1 MSQFTSPPTRI
12 PGALAIE
19 QLNDLVYVFDRQLRF
34 LYVNDA
40 ACRILGYTRE
50 ELLVASAAVIGAED
64 LGRTGTGIG
73 RGTGIGTGAGA
84 GATATAT
91 ATAGW
96 SIGDHYTAE
105 TSLLSRGGRVI
116 PIEISVRVIEHA
128 GEPVGV
134 VVARDIG
141 ERKRLE
147 EKANARLGRFRTLAE
162 NSPDCVMHLDA
173 QLRCTYAN
181 PAFKQVLGDVPDALL
196 IGQSVESFSVGP
208 VVNRMEV
215 IERLCK
221 VIQDRA
227 LQEYEVH
234 LRTPTGERVY
244 LARAVPELD
253 SRGQLVGVIST
264 ARDVTPLKR
273 MESELAAR
281 AREFHTLVDNL
292 PDVLVRYDL
301 QLRRTYVNPAFHA
314 VHGTTDEAVLGK
326 LPGDGSRLTEAGA
339 NALQALLR
347 QTFATKV
354 PCDHEFALPAKDGQ
368 IFYWHLRVIPEFDAN
383 KAVISLLTVWYE
395 VTDRKHLLASL
406 DRMAYH
412 DALTGIA
419 NRALLVDRLTQGL
432 RAAQHR
438 RDALALLFID
448 LDLFKVVN
456 DRWGHEAGD
465 AVLVAVAHRL
475 QSVVRQ
481 ADTVARFGGDEFVIV
496 LGETCGAAALTA
508 VMEKVTAAI
517 GEPIIWKG
525 TLLRIGASVGL
536 ARYPE
541 DGPDA
546 HSLLQRADESM
557 YFEKARRQS
566 RAGG

>member
-1 MSQFTSPPTRI
+1 MLGS
-12 PGALAIE
+12 LAIE
-19 QLNDLVYVFDRQLRF
+19 QLNDLVYAFDGQLRF
-34 LYVNDA
+34 LYVNET
-40 ACRILGYTRE
+40 ACRILGYSRE
-50 ELLVASAAVIGAED
+50 ELLAASAAVIGAED
-64 LGRTGTGIG
+64 AGPKNPETAQGPGWRIG
-73 RGTGIGTGAGA
+73 E
-84 GATATAT
+84 
-91 ATAGW
+91 
-96 SIGDHYTAE
+96 HYTAE

-116 PIEISVRVIEHA
+116 PVEISVRVIEHA
-128 GEPVGV
+128 GEPVRL

-181 PAFKQVLGDVPDALL
+181 PAFKQVLGGVPDAEL
-196 IGQSVESFSVGP
+196 IGQSVESFSAGP
-208 VVNRMEV
+208 VVNRTEV

-234 LRTPTGERVY
+234 LRTATGDRVY

-264 ARDVTPLKR
+264 ARDITPLKR

-281 AREFHTLVDNL
+281 AQEYHTLVDNL
-292 PDVLVRYDL
+292 PDVVVRYDL
-301 QLRRTYVNPAFHA
+301 QLRRTYVNAAFHA
-314 VHGTTDEAVLGK
+314 VHGTTDEDVLGK
-326 LPGDGSRLTEAGA
+326 LPGDGSRLTEPGA
-339 NALQALLR
+339 IALQELLR

-368 IFYWHLRVIPEFDAN
+368 IFYWHLRVIPEFN
-383 KAVISLLTVWYE
+383 EKQAVVSLLTVWYE
-395 VTDRKHLLASL
+395 VTDRKHLLANL

-419 NRALLVDRLTQGL
+419 NRALLVERLTQGL
-432 RAAQHR
+432 RAADHR

-448 LDLFKVVN
+448 LDWFKLVN

-465 AVLVAVAHRL
+465 AVLVAVAQRL
-475 QSVVRQ
+475 QNVVCE

-496 LGETCGAAALTA
+496 LADTCGAMALTA
-508 VMEKVTAAI
+508 ALEKVTAAI
-517 GEPIIWKG
+517 AEPIIWRG

-541 DGPDA
+541 DGLDA

-557 YFEKARRQS
+557 YSEKARRQ
-566 RAGG
+566 RTAGRYG

>member
-1 MSQFTSPPTRI
+1 MGLLGS
-12 PGALAIE
+12 LAME

-34 LYVNDA
+34 LYVNEI

-50 ELLVASAAVIGAED
+50 ELLSMSAAVIGAED
-64 LGRTGTGIG
+64 LGPKKPPTGSGPGWIIG
-73 RGTGIGTGAGA
+73 E
-84 GATATAT
+84 
-91 ATAGW
+91 
-96 SIGDHYTAE
+96 HYTAE
-105 TSLLSRGGRVI
+105 RSLLSRSGRVI
-116 PIEISVRVIEHA
+116 PVEISVRVIEHA
-128 GEPVGV
+128 GEPVRV
-134 VVARDIG
+134 IVARDISK
-141 ERKRLE
+141 RKRLE
-147 EKANARLGRFRTLAE
+147 QANAQLGRFRTLAE

-181 PAFKQVLGDVPDALL
+181 PAFKQLLGDVPDL

-208 VVNRMEV
+208 VVNRIDV

-221 VIQDRA
+221 VLQGRA

-234 LRTPTGERVY
+234 LRTATGERVY

-253 SRGQLVGVIST
+253 SCGQLVGVIST
-264 ARDVTPLKR
+264 ARDITPLKR
-273 MESELAAR
+273 MESELAER
-281 AREFHTLVDNL
+281 AREFHTLVDHL
-292 PDVLVRYDL
+292 PDVVVRYDL
-301 QLRRTYVNPAFHA
+301 QLRRTYVNAAFHE
-314 VHGTTDEAVLGK
+314 VHGTTDEDVLGK
-326 LPGDGSRLTEAGA
+326 LPGEGSRLTETGA
-339 NALQALLR
+339 IALQELLR

-354 PCDHEFALPAKDGQ
+354 PCDHEFSLPATDGKA
-368 IFYWHLRVIPEFDAN
+368 FYWHLRVIPEFDEN
-383 KAVISLLTVWYE
+383 KAVISLLTVWHE

-406 DRMAYH
+406 DRLAYR
-412 DALTGIA
+412 DALTGVA
-419 NRALLVDRLTQGL
+419 NRALLVERITQGL
-432 RAAQHR
+432 RAADHR

-448 LDLFKVVN
+448 LDWFKAVN

-465 AVLVAVAHRL
+465 AVLVAVAQRL

-496 LGETCGAAALTA
+496 LGETCGGAALTT

-517 GEPIIWKG
+517 AEPIIWKG
-525 TLLRIGASVGL
+525 TVLRIGASVGL

-541 DGPDA
+541 DGLDA

-566 RAGG
+566 RTGRYG

>member
-1 MSQFTSPPTRI
+1 MSQFTSPQTGTLGSI
-12 PGALAIE
+12 VIE

-34 LYVNDA
+34 LYVNET

-50 ELLVASAAVIGAED
+50 ELLLASAAVIGAED
-64 LGRTGTGIG
+64 LGLKDP
-73 RGTGIGTGAGA
+73 GTGAV
-84 GATATAT
+84 T
-91 ATAGW
+91 GW
-96 SIGDHYTAE
+96 GIGEHYTAE

-116 PIEISVRVIEHA
+116 PVEISVRVIEHA
-128 GEPVGV
+128 GEPAGV

-162 NSPDCVMHLDA
+162 HSPDCVMHLDA

-181 PAFKQVLGDVPDALL
+181 PAFRQLLGEIPDALL

-221 VIQDRA
+221 VIQDRV

-244 LARAVPELD
+244 LARAVPEMD

-314 VHGTTDEAVLGK
+314 VHGTTDEGVLGK
-326 LPGDGSRLTEAGA
+326 LPGDGSRLTESSA

-347 QTFATKV
+347 QTFATKI
-354 PCDHEFALPAKDGQ
+354 PCDHEFALPAKDGT

-383 KAVISLLTVWYE
+383 KAVLSLLTVWYE

-406 DRMAYH
+406 DRMAYQ

-419 NRALLVDRLTQGL
+419 NRALLVERLTQGL

-448 LDLFKVVN
+448 LDWFKAVN

-465 AVLVAVAHRL
+465 AVLVAVAQRL
-475 QSVVRQ
+475 QSLARQ
-481 ADTVARFGGDEFVIV
+481 VDTVARFGGDEFVIV

-508 VMEKVTAAI
+508 VMEQVAAAI
-517 GEPIIWKG
+517 AEPIIWKG

-536 ARYPE
+536 ARYPD

-557 YFEKARRQS
+557 YSEKARRQS
-566 RAGG
+566 RGGG